1 MTSLTSICANWSPEK
16 TECKKE
22 GRATCKGCFLITYCS
37 RTCQVTHWSEHRK
50 DCKSF
55 LKKETWHPA
64 WILERRFPMLTQGGF
79 EIYAK
84 DLRLLFAASGD
95 LRNVVK
101 TVADL
106 PTAYSG
112 PLDITINDQDED
124 AVIRNVI
131 LLLVALVFDDPNEAI
146 DCIIHLWYSALVR
159 QSDIRV
165 LSDRIWPLI
174 QDVCHTTIDHERLEP
189 VSKTWNFRACSLSVT
204 LGRAVW
210 SRLLSYCNI
219 PSGLTA
225 ESAQK
230 IRTGQVFGASEK
242 DLHDEHMI
250 FLSPRQRL
258 AYHKFRQDG
267 LLLPFGYPRHDFVQ
281 PNPTLFQYRG
291 VWPLMARANPLSG
304 WSLRDVLETRS
315 GPATADVYGKLFRYL
330 HKTLARF
337 VERLSSTKIAFQFHQ
352 TTAAH
357 LVEGLDK
364 GSFDRIELSNL
375 ADNNHMGAYHTL
387 STMIPLLRPP
397 QQNPHATLITLFT
410 TAISSVTTLDEGLT
424 SMFADPQT
432 QELLRRYSPET
443 ERWSVFDAASLR
455 KASALQ
461 LFAPVDRLFDR
472 YLRTFA
478 VLDAASRVGA
488 RIKEPHSIVAKWP
501 YRMRL
506 RPDQE
511 GALQEL
517 RLCLREIR
525 SSRERYVEWK
535 RSV

>member
-1 MTSLTSICANWSPEK
+1 MTSLTSICAKWSPEK

-37 RTCQVTHWSEHRK
+37 RACQVAHWSEHRK

-64 WILERRFPMLTQGGF
+64 RLRDVERRKYLWGTDAAIDVLKLAFNEG
-79 EIYAK
+79 ESYAK

-95 LRNVVK
+95 LRNVIK

-112 PLDITINDQDED
+112 PLDITINDQVED
-124 AVIRNVI
+124 VVIRNVI
-131 LLLVALVFDDPNEAI
+131 LLLVALVVDDPNEAI
-146 DCIIHLWYSALVR
+146 DCIIHLWYSTLVR

-189 VSKTWNFRACSLSVT
+189 
-204 LGRAVW
+204 
-210 SRLLSYCNI
+210 
-219 PSGLTA
+219 
-225 ESAQK
+225 SAQM

-281 PNPTLFQYRG
+281 PNLTLFQYRG
-291 VWPLMARANPLSG
+291 VWPPMARANPLSG
-304 WSLRDVLETRS
+304 WPLRDVLETRS

-330 HKTLARF
+330 HNTLAPF
-337 VERLSSTKIAFQFHQ
+337 VERLSSTKIVFQFHQ

-357 LVEGLDK
+357 LVEGLDR

-443 ERWSVFDAASLR
+443 EQWSVFDAASLR